1 MIVAICPEANQQLDA
16 IYENKG
22 IYKGKNF
29 SHQFIIW
36 NNEFYRYVN
45 TKMINQSHILEHG
58 WYKIGNIGVLEYR
71 CVNTQDNVLFE
82 ILEFYFSKL
91 PYSTQK
97 SKKKKYTDAGYGYK
111 IVQSFPDETYAIL
124 TPQKKYLTN
133 FAFDDIIGFHHS
145 IDDYNKVYAVGFI
158 KDRVYAIYPNSD
170 IEVLPYSKE
179 EYLKIKHRYD
189 ESIKFYNMIIRESK
203 IDNIIKETL
212 HKYIYENRA

>member
-1 MIVAICPEANQQLDA
+1 MIIVICPEANQQLDT
-16 IYENKG
+16 IYENKE

-45 TKMINQSHILEHG
+45 TKAINQSHILEHG
-58 WYKIGNIGVLEYR
+58 WYKIGNIGLLEYR

-82 ILEFYFSKL
+82 IIEFRFSKL
-91 PYSTQK
+91 PYSLQK
-97 SKKKKYTDAGYGYK
+97 PKKKTYIDAGYGYK
-111 IVQSFPDETYAIL
+111 IVQSFPDEKCAIL
-124 TPQKKYLTN
+124 SPKNKYLTN

-158 KDRVYAIYPNSD
+158 KDRVFAINLNSE
-170 IEVLPYSKE
+170 IEVLPYSKD
-179 EYLKIKHRYD
+179 EYLKNKHRYD
-189 ESIKFYNMIIRESK
+189 ESVKLYKMIIRESK
-203 IDNIIKETL
+203 INNIIKESL